1 MRKVLLY
8 FAFLFTLVVHG
19 QDVRLPLWPEGKIP
33 HRIPSDETERMDS
46 TDILRISKVQIPEM
60 DVYLPEAEK
69 ATGQAVVLLPGG
81 GYHILAYHW
90 EGTNFAKWFRDRGIA
105 AIVLK
110 YRLPTSRSLSERHWA
125 PLSDA
130 QRAIR
135 ICRDQADAWGLDP
148 GQIGVMGFSAGGHL
162 AATLS
167 TQYRARV
174 YEPVDTLD
182 SLSAR
187 PSYSI
192 LVYPVISFTD
202 PAVHS
207 GSKTALL
214 GEEPRDSLL
223 RFFSPEQQTD
233 AETPKAFLIHA
244 ADDTGVPVE
253 NSLLYYNALRAHGVP
268 ASLHLFPEGG
278 HGFAFASD
286 HPYLK
291 AWTEILLS
299 WMSSLRKD

>member
-1 MRKVLLY
+1 MRSILLAC
-8 FAFLFTLVVHG
+8 AFVFTLALHS
-19 QDVRLPLWPEGKIP
+19 QDLRLPLWPDGKVP
-33 HRIPSDETERMDS
+33 HRIPSDETERRDS

-60 DVYLPEAEK
+60 DVYLPEADK
-69 ATGQAVVLLPGG
+69 ATGQGVVLLPGG

-90 EGTNFAKWFRDRGIA
+90 EGSDFAKWFRDRGIA

-125 PLSDA
+125 PISDA
-130 QRAIR
+130 QRALR
-135 ICRDQADAWGLDP
+135 ICRKQAATWGLDP
-148 GQIGVMGFSAGGHL
+148 TQIGVMGFSAGGHL

-174 YEPVDTLD
+174 YEPVDSVD

-214 GEEPRDSLL
+214 GEEPEDSLL

-233 AETPKAFLIHA
+233 AETPQAFLIHA
-244 ADDTGVPVE
+244 ADDKGVPVE
-253 NSLLYYNALRAHGVP
+253 NSLLYFKALRANGVP
-268 ASLHLFPEGG
+268 ASLHIYPEGG

-286 HPYLK
+286 HPHLNS
-291 AWTEILLS
+291 WTEILLN
-299 WMSSLRKD
+299 WMSSLQRE